1 MGMKSYVVGKS
12 FEEEVLDY
20 YNKLGYFTYKMPTQ
34 IVGTVFDIVAI
45 KNATCLTIE
54 CKHIE
59 GSKLN
64 YKSSGIAK
72 KRDELNHFV
81 DTCNTN
87 IYLYIKSD
95 KLNGVYW
102 TTWKRSGKLL
112 EDRGYLDLEKDC
124 FKADLTA
131 SDKYVN
137 NKVHN
142 KIIMK

>member
-1 MGMKSYVVGKS
+1 MGMKSYLVGKS

-34 IVGTVFDIVAI
+34 IVGTVFDIIAI
-45 KNATCLTIE
+45 KNAACLTIE
-54 CKHIE
+54 CKHIQ
-59 GSKLN
+59 GDKLH

-87 IYLYIKSD
+87 VYIYIKSD
-95 KLNGVYW
+95 KLDGVYW

-112 EDRGYLDLEKDC
+112 ETRGYLNVAKDC
-124 FKADLTA
+124 FRANLDT
-131 SDKYVN
+131 SNMYVN
-137 NKVHN
+137 NKEHQR
-142 KIIMK
+142 IIMK